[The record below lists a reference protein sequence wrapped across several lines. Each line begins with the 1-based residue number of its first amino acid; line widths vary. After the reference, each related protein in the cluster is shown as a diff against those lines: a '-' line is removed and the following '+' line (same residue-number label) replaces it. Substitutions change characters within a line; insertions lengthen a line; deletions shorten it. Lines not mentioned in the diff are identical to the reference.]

1 MVKMADKAKR
11 ILLVENCQRGMS
23 ATFAQFVYGGGAGV
37 RMNLVSSLREAGH
50 RLREQSF
57 GLILLSLHLP
67 EGGGVEMLRRM
78 REIAGAVPVAVL
90 LGKDEQHLADE
101 VRALGAVATYGYG
114 AVPVAEA
121 VELAQTPGGASPAA
135 RQMEQAP
142 VSAGIAGVECAP
154 VQAQKPE
161 EAAQLPAE
169 PETAAEA
176 VELNV
181 EDAIE
186 EVEVALDHAQGAPEP
201 ADVAGLAAE
210 EPAEGALEVHVADVL
225 EYGLAP
231 APGDGGAVEEMEQE
245 PAIITQELPFAGADR
260 ALAAEY
266 QGEAPREA
274 AAESGAGARELLLEL
289 EREQAG
295 RRELEKAMAV
305 LEERCQELE
314 AGQTALIE
322 AEHVAIEREKAAREQ
337 AEERAR
343 DLEKR
348 LSSLKDLDEA
358 QRECHRLE
366 LMLAQVNARQGES
379 VGRDELDA
387 MRAEH
392 QKHVERIT
400 ANAQRLQEQFAQ
412 TAQELRDCQWRL
424 AAAQEEAQRLR
435 AGGAD
440 LEDAAAAVAR
450 LHVEADELRA
460 ELGNAVSRRG
470 QLEAELARAGQGREV
485 ALLRVAQLEELVHR
499 LHGLAD
505 RAGDADRLAQE
516 LGRLRMEL
524 KTEQAARRRIG
535 VELRKAKSSEEKL
548 AVLEAAL
555 KENQWLLHEQ
565 ELALEEAR
573 ARADEMRIAAVPPQE
588 ADGLRTEVERLRAR
602 VAQVEA
608 EKEEISRQQMARL
621 EELTGL
627 YEKAQLERL
636 ELLQKLSAPGCGR
649 GARG

>member
-1 MVKMADKAKR
+1 MAEEAKR

-23 ATFAQFVYGGGAGV
+23 ATFAQFVYGGGTGV

-67 EGGGVEMLRRM
+67 EGGGVEVLRRM
-78 REIAGAVPVAVL
+78 REISGGVPVAVL
-90 LGKDEQHLADE
+90 LGNDEQHLADE

-114 AVPVAEA
+114 AVPVADA
-121 VELAQTPGGASPAA
+121 VDLVQAQSGTASPAW
-135 RQMEQAP
+135 QMVQSPAI
-142 VSAGIAGVECAP
+142 VGVTGSECAP
-154 VQAQKPE
+154 VAAHEPE
-161 EAAQLPAE
+161 ESAQIPAE

-176 VELNV
+176 VEFSV
-181 EDAIE
+181 EDAID
-186 EVEVALDHAQGAPEP
+186 EVEVALDNGQALPEP
-201 ADVAGLAAE
+201 AAAGLSAEAAT
-210 EPAEGALEVHVADVL
+210 AEVREVHVADVL

-231 APGDGGAVEEMEQE
+231 APGDSAVAEEMEQD

-266 QGEAPREA
+266 QSDTVREIAPPP
-274 AAESGAGARELLLEL
+274 GAREQELLLEL
-289 EREQAG
+289 ERERAG

-322 AEHVAIEREKAAREQ
+322 AEHVAIEREKAARAQ
-337 AEERAR
+337 AEERTR
-343 DLEKR
+343 ELEQR
-348 LSSLKDLDEA
+348 LSSLAEMEDA

-366 LMLAQVNARQGES
+366 LMLAQMSAKQGEL
-379 VGRDELDA
+379 VGREELEA
-387 MRAEH
+387 VRAEH
-392 QKHVERIT
+392 QKHTERIT
-400 ANAQRLQEQFAQ
+400 ANAQKLQEQLAQ

-424 AAAQEEAQRLR
+424 ASTQDEAEKLR

-440 LEDAAAAVAR
+440 LEEAAAAVAR

-535 VELRKAKSSEEKL
+535 AELRKAKSREEKL
-548 AVLEAAL
+548 AVLEESL

-573 ARADEMRIAAVPPQE
+573 ARADELRIAAVPPQE
-588 ADGLRTEVERLRAR
+588 SGDLRAEVERLRAR
-602 VAQVEA
+602 VTQVEA
-608 EKEEISRQQMARL
+608 EKEDISRQQMARL

-636 ELLQKLSAPGCGR
+636 ELLQKLSAPGRGR